1 MSGWL
6 KHPSRVTVRLIWL
19 GGEFAFAGL
28 NFLFHHYLAASKSSP
43 EATRAKLVQLHAR
56 RLLRVIGGKI
66 KASGPV
72 PTNGLLVSNH
82 LSYLDILVLGSL
94 APSVFVAKREIKS
107 WPVFG
112 WLTSLAGSVY
122 VNREKRTHAGQAA
135 KEIEAALHSGVLV
148 ILFPEGTSSDGKTIL
163 PFKSALLEP
172 ATRHPHSLS
181 VGLIQYEINDGDVV
195 EEVCYWKDMTLVT
208 HLINL
213 LSKRSVRASVKLA
226 PLHNGSA
233 NRKELAL
240 QLHAEVSKLK
250 HAVNNNEGIA
260 VMTNIRGQPS
270 VRTGNSE

>member
-1 MSGWL
+1 MRGLL
-6 KHPSRVTVRLIWL
+6 KHPLRVIGRLVWL

-28 NFLFHHYLAASKSSP
+28 NFLFHHYLATSKSSP

-56 RLLRVIGGKI
+56 RILQVIKAQVN
-66 KASGPV
+66 ASGPV
-72 PTNGLLVSNH
+72 PTSGLLVSNH

-112 WLTSLAGSVY
+112 WLTSLSGSVY
-122 VNREKRTHAGQAA
+122 VNREKRTHTGRAA
-135 KEIEAALHSGVLV
+135 EEIEAALHSGVLV
-148 ILFPEGTSSDGKTIL
+148 ILFAEGTSSAGKTVL

-181 VGLIQYEINDGDVV
+181 VGLIQYEIDDGDVG

-226 PLHNGSA
+226 PLHKGSA

-250 HAVNNNEGIA
+250 NAIA
-260 VMTNIRGQPS
+260 D
-270 VRTGNSE
+270 

>member
-1 MSGWL
+1 MKGCL
-6 KHPSRVTVRLIWL
+6 KHPLRVTRRLIWL

-28 NFLFHHYLAASKSSP
+28 NFLFHRYLAAPQTAP
-43 EATRAKLVQLHAR
+43 EARRAKLVQLHGR
-56 RLLRVIGGKI
+56 RILRVINAEI
-66 KASGPV
+66 KVSGSV
-72 PTNGLLVSNH
+72 PSNGLLVTNH

-112 WLTSLAGSVY
+112 WLTSLAGTVY
-122 VNREKRTHAGQAA
+122 VNREKRTHTGQAA
-135 KEIEAALHSGVLV
+135 QEIEAALHSGVLV

-181 VGLIQYEINDGDVV
+181 VGWIQYKIDDGEVGEEI
-195 EEVCYWKDMTLVT
+195 CYWKDMTLVP

-226 PLHNGSA
+226 PLPNGSA
-233 NRKELAL
+233 DRKELAR
-240 QLHAEVSKLK
+240 QLHAEVSRLK
-250 HAVNNNEGIA
+250 DATAG
-260 VMTNIRGQPS
+260 
-270 VRTGNSE
+270 